1 MYRSKWGFLFAGL
14 AALALLG
21 LACSSDD
28 NSTNSGTDPGGS
40 ADGTHLIAAEIGAAV
55 VTGGQF
61 MALVERMDAGAPG
74 ADDLTF
80 SLNGE
85 TLNASLGSYDD
96 SAVYAK
102 LNFGYTKGAS
112 YTINVS
118 SGSKSSSCSFTGPN
132 YAYPTIREPADGSSF
147 TLGQDIDVSW
157 VYDSDNPPDQVYLK
171 VMPNGSE
178 ESVIYE
184 QTISGSRSHTIP
196 GSVTAGHSEYTSLVI
211 TVDGGEIA
219 FPFDG
224 DLAYTGSNVVTVLP
238 GDAIEITPGQPDTY
252 SVALDPYATS
262 LVADG
267 VSSTTLV
274 ATVWNETQSMAVQ
287 SPTVS
292 FTVEP
297 HDALIID
304 PNPCSAPEGSAECHV
319 TVTAGLVTGTATVT
333 ATYQG
338 TDSDPLSYTLSEQ
351 FVVTLSDAEFP
362 EISWP
367 SSYTASGIVV
377 SSVGQGAD
385 VIAWSISSLTSP
397 GIQSPITYGTKPAGA
412 SQLWPAGGAT
422 PAPLAE
428 GHDYRITFA
437 LDGGGTETWTFTR

>member
-1 MYRSKWGFLFAGL
+1 MYRSKWGYLCAGL
-14 AALALLG
+14 VALALVG

-28 NSTNSGTDPGGS
+28 KSTNSSVDPGGNP
-40 ADGTHLIAAEIGAAV
+40 DGTHLIAAEIGAAV
-55 VTGGQF
+55 LTGGQF
-61 MALVERMDAGAPG
+61 MALVERMDSGAPG

-85 TLNASLGSYDD
+85 TLNASVGSYDE

-102 LNFGYTKGAS
+102 LGFGFTKGAS
-112 YTINVS
+112 YTIDVS
-118 SGSKSSSCSFTGPN
+118 SGSKSSSCSFTGPT
-132 YAYPTIREPADGSSF
+132 YAYPTIREPGDGGSF
-147 TLGQDIDVSW
+147 NLGEDIDVSW
-157 VYDSDNPPDQVYLK
+157 VYDTDDPPERVYLT

-196 GSVTAGHSEYTSLVI
+196 GSVTAGHTEYTSLLI

-238 GDAIEITPGQPDTY
+238 GDAIELVPTQPNTFT
-252 SVALDPYATS
+252 VALDPYSTS

-267 VSSTTLV
+267 VSNTTLV
-274 ATVWNETQSMAVQ
+274 ATVWNETLGDDVQ
-287 SPTVS
+287 APTVT

-297 HDALIID
+297 EDALTIS
-304 PNPCSAPEGSAECHV
+304 PNPCSAPEGSSECHV
-319 TVTAGLVTGTATVT
+319 TVTAGLIGGTATVT

-338 TDSDPLSYTLSEQ
+338 TDSEPLAYTLSEQ
-351 FVVTLSDAEFP
+351 FMVTLGEGEYP

-367 SSYTASGIVV
+367 SSYTASTI
-377 SSVGQGAD
+377 SVFNIGQGSD
-385 VIAWSISSLTSP
+385 VKAWSIMAMTSP
-397 GIQSPITYGTKPAGA
+397 GIQSSITYGTKPGGA
-412 SQLWPAGGAT
+412 LQVVPINNAT

-428 GHDYRITFA
+428 GNNYRIVFT
-437 LDGGGTETWTFTR
+437 LDGGATETFTFTR